1 MRQEDNAMSHL
12 TLADRSEIENGL
24 RSNRGFSA
32 IARTL
37 KKARSTVM
45 REILS
50 HRIPSDKGAKGRV
63 TNRCINRCKC
73 DRKYLCAQC
82 VHPMSRM
89 KCSSCSKCNSVCH
102 EFVELSCPRLDKSPY
117 VCNGCGKEG
126 TCVLHKWFY
135 IASDAQKAYERTLS
149 SCRQGAAITEEERRQ
164 LTSLLAGGMRKGQ
177 SLHHIVSAHPDSFAV
192 CERTLYDYI
201 HSGILQPLGPL
212 DLPDAPKMKPRRK
225 KGVPHKVKPRC
236 AEGRGREEFL
246 KFMRDNPEAQV
257 VEMDSVFGVRGGKLL
272 LTLQFDACAAMLA
285 FLRDA
290 NTSQSVID
298 IFDGLERL
306 LGLEVFRSVFPV
318 LLTDNGTEFS
328 NPGAIERSVDGES
341 VRTRV
346 FYCDPYAAWQK
357 PNVENN
363 HRNLR
368 RILPKGESMDFLT
381 QEKVNLAL
389 SHMNSVI
396 RASLGNVTAAR
407 RFAQCYGEDVL
418 EKLGIG
424 EIAPDQVR
432 MTPELVR
439 D

>member
-1 MRQEDNAMSHL
+1 
-12 TLADRSEIENGL
+12 
-24 RSNRGFSA
+24 
-32 IARTL
+32 
-37 KKARSTVM
+37 
-45 REILS
+45 
-50 HRIPSDKGAKGRV
+50 
-63 TNRCINRCKC
+63 
-73 DRKYLCAQC
+73 
-82 VHPMSRM
+82 
-89 KCSSCSKCNSVCH
+89 
-102 EFVELSCPRLDKSPY
+102 
-117 VCNGCGKEG
+117 
-126 TCVLHKWFY
+126 
-135 IASDAQKAYERTLS
+135 
-149 SCRQGAAITEEERRQ
+149 
-164 LTSLLAGGMRKGQ
+164 
-177 SLHHIVSAHPDSFAV
+177 
-192 CERTLYDYI
+192 
-201 HSGILQPLGPL
+201 
-212 DLPDAPKMKPRRK
+212 
-225 KGVPHKVKPRC
+225 
-236 AEGRGREEFL
+236 
-246 KFMRDNPEAQV
+246 
-257 VEMDSVFGVRGGKLL
+257 
-272 LTLQFDACAAMLA
+272 MLA
-285 FLRDA
+285 FLRNA
-290 NTSQSVID
+290 NTSLSVID

>member
-1 MRQEDNAMSHL
+1 M
-12 TLADRSEIENGL
+12 TLQPELLGWLAETRA
-24 RSNRGFSA
+24 RRGVS
-32 IARTL
+32 RTGASTAAGATGNTC
-37 KKARSTVM
+37 ARS
-45 REILS
+45 
-50 HRIPSDKGAKGRV
+50 A
-63 TNRCINRCKC
+63 
-73 DRKYLCAQC
+73 
-82 VHPMSRM
+82 
-89 KCSSCSKCNSVCH
+89 SV
-102 EFVELSCPRLDKSPY
+102 PWQD
-117 VCNGCGKEG
+117 
-126 TCVLHKWFY
+126 
-135 IASDAQKAYERTLS
+135 
-149 SCRQGAAITEEERRQ
+149 
-164 LTSLLAGGMRKGQ
+164 
-177 SLHHIVSAHPDSFAV
+177 
-192 CERTLYDYI
+192 
-201 HSGILQPLGPL
+201 
-212 DLPDAPKMKPRRK
+212 
-225 KGVPHKVKPRC
+225 
-236 AEGRGREEFL
+236 
-246 KFMRDNPEAQV
+246 
-257 VEMDSVFGVRGGKLL
+257 EMPLL
-272 LTLQFDACAAMLA
+272 LTPQFDACAAMLA

-306 LGLEVFRSVFPV
+306 LGLEVFRNVFPV
-318 LLTDNGTEFS
+318 ILTDNGTEFS

-407 RFAQCYGEDVL
+407 RVAQCHGEDVL